1 LAAGLV
7 TGIYIRCF
15 YHTPL
20 KKKNEKANKQKE
32 QMLPLRSN
40 ALFSVRVHG
49 PYSLSK
55 DALREEGYP
64 WLIKSTRQ

>member
-1 LAAGLV
+1 MLLP
-7 TGIYIRCF
+7 
-15 YHTPL
+15 HTI

>member
-32 QMLPLRSN
+32 Q
-40 ALFSVRVHG
+40 G

-64 WLIKSTRQ
+64 WLIKFTRQ